1 MMQNFGSHLKGDLT
15 EDDAEDEDEDEED
28 DRIRPTDSLLVIAY
42 DIIRDRQAAIL

>member
-15 EDDAEDEDEDEED
+15 EDDAEDEDEED

-42 DIIRDRQAAIL
+42 ATHCPFID